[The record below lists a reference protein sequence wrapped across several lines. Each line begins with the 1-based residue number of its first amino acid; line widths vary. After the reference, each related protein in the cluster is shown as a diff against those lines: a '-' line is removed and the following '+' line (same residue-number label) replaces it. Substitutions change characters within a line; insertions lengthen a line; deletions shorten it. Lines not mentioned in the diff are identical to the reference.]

1 MSVLQLES
9 VLMEKPVKYIYQI
22 RSRNGVI
29 VNNLQIYGCTEEDAR
44 QKLEQMYRHC
54 EVIEFGVAPV
64 EHNGNF
70 SYEDVMDTIF
80 KD

>member
-1 MSVLQLES
+1 MEQS
-9 VLMEKPVKYIYQI
+9 EKPVKYIYQI

-29 VNNLQIYGCTEEDAR
+29 VNNLQIYGRTEIEAR

-54 EVIEFGVAPV
+54 EVIESHIAPV
-64 EHNGNF
+64 EHIGNF
-70 SYEDVMDTIF
+70 SYEDVMDVIA

>member
-1 MSVLQLES
+1 
-9 VLMEKPVKYIYQI
+9 MEKLEKQEKSVKYIYRI

-29 VNNLQIYGCTEEDAR
+29 VNNLQIYGRSEEEAR

-54 EVIEFGVAPV
+54 EVIESHIAPL
-64 EHNGNF
+64 EHNGSF
-70 SYEDVMDTIF
+70 SYEDIMDIIS